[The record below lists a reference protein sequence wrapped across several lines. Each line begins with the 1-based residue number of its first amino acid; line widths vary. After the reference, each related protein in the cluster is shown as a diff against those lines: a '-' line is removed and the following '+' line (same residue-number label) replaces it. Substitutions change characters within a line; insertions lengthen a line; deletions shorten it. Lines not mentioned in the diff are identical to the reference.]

1 MVSIKGKVILTC
13 FFFSL
18 IGCVSSTTDQKNTR
32 LIKNKK
38 LETQHIGSIKKGF
51 THFNVAQKSYIKSK
65 EDIANPGRGFYQHIE
80 TGTSPYTPLNK
91 ASLVNNRQNYQASN
105 ANYTSKSTLILR
117 AFILDDYVT
126 NDILSENLLANI
138 QADFDI
144 AREAGIKMVV
154 RFYYHKNSTP
164 PYGDPKKEIILA
176 HIQQLMPILK
186 NNADVILA
194 IQQGFIGAWG
204 EQYYTDNFSQK
215 GNVTASYS
223 DQNWSDRNDILAA
236 LLKASAPSTMVQVRT
251 PQAKQKY
258 IYGIS
263 APVKAGRAG
272 TKNSLVADIAF
283 NGDDIARV
291 GFHNDCFLTDETD
304 TGTYADYGTSGRP
317 SNINPVNILKNY
329 HKNDSQFVIVG
340 GETCKDENWA
350 SPPVAHKNNC
360 SDGVVNT
367 MDEFNYSYLNADYNN
382 SVNNDWVEG
391 KDACMPEIKNKL
403 GYRLALTG
411 ATFVNSA
418 KAGNYIPL
426 LITLDNDGFTSL
438 VTPMELR
445 LVLKHNKTGVE
456 TTFIL
461 DDTRND
467 VRMWQPGNI
476 TVSEYIQLPNDLA
489 IGNYDVF
496 LHIADTAN
504 NGLISSRP
512 EYSIQLANI
521 STWDELTGYND
532 LGLTI
537 NIQDFVSS
545 DINNQKPNNISIA
558 KLASSELKAQKA
570 PSKRKIANA
579 ITDKSI
585 LIDGSNTDWTN
596 IPVLASAENQ
606 QLTSLKVHSDELYL
620 YIALEGKGMGGSFD
634 LFINTDNDLSTGF
647 QSNDW
652 VTSGADYLIQQGSGG
667 AINLHSSLSTGWQWQ
682 QQGSSITKVNNKNN
696 FVEFKIKKSDF
707 NTLSKTISIGV
718 NDVNSTWAVQSRLP
732 LAGEAMTSYKVQ

>member
-1 MVSIKGKVILTC
+1 MVPLKGKLILTC

-18 IGCVSSTTDQKNTR
+18 VGCVSNSADSKNTKV
-32 LIKNKK
+32 LKNRA
-38 LETQHIGSIKKGF
+38 LENQYIDSIKKGF
-51 THFNVAQKSYIKSK
+51 NHFNVTQKSYIKSK

-91 ASLVNNRQNYQASN
+91 NSLVNSRQNYQASN

-117 AFILDDYVT
+117 AFILDSYIT
-126 NDILSENLLANI
+126 NGILSDNLLANI

-144 AREAGIKMVV
+144 AREAGVKMVV

-204 EQYYTDNFSQK
+204 EQYYTDNFSHK
-215 GNVTASYS
+215 GKVTASYT
-223 DQNWSDRNDILAA
+223 DQNWSDRNEILAA
-236 LLKASAPSTMVQVRT
+236 LLRASAPTTMVQVRT

-258 IYGIS
+258 IYGVS
-263 APVKAGRAG
+263 APVIAGRG
-272 TKNSLVADIAF
+272 NTKNSLVADLAF
-283 NGDDIARV
+283 NHDDIARI

-317 SNINPVNILKNY
+317 SKINPVNMLKNY
-329 HKNDSQFVIVG
+329 HKHDSQYVIVG

-350 SPPVAHKNNC
+350 SPPVPHKNNC

-367 MDEFNYSYLNADYNN
+367 MNEFNYSYLNADYNN

-403 GYRLALTG
+403 GYRLAITDS
-411 ATFVNSA
+411 TFVTSA

-426 LITLDNDGFTSL
+426 LLTLDNDGFTSV

-445 LVLKHNKTGVE
+445 LILKHNQTGVE

-461 DDTRND
+461 DNTRND
-467 VRMWQPGNI
+467 VRMWQPGRI
-476 TVSEYIQLPNDLA
+476 KLSEYIQLPNDLA
-489 IGNYDVF
+489 AGNYSTF

-504 NGLISSRP
+504 KGVISTRP

-521 STWDELTGYND
+521 GTWDESTGYND

-537 NIQDFVSS
+537 SIQDFISS
-545 DINNQKPNNISIA
+545 DINNQKPKNISIA
-558 KLASSELKAQKA
+558 KLASSERKAT
-570 PSKRKIANA
+570 NA

-585 LIDGSNTDWTN
+585 LIDGSNVDWTN
-596 IPVLASAENQ
+596 IPVLTSAENQ

-620 YIALEGKGMGGSFD
+620 YIALEGKEMGGTFD
-634 LFINTDNDLSTGF
+634 LFINTDDDLSTGF
-647 QSNDW
+647 QSSDW
-652 VTSGADYLIQQGSGG
+652 VPSGADYLIQQGSGG
-667 AINLHSSLSTGWQWQ
+667 AINLHSSLSTGWEWKQER
-682 QQGSSITKVNNKNN
+682 SSIIKANNKNN

-707 NTLSKTISIGV
+707 KTLNRTISVGV

-732 LAGEAMTSYKVQ
+732 LAGEAMTSYKMQ